1 MLRVI
6 VNIGFTVKL
15 SSKCVINSTLKIKLQ
30 LKRCYTTLWNVW
42 HRFDTQWSTVRFCA
56 ILYILPSYLLCVRQ
70 CGYVTVWVS
79 VTCRCDTS
87 AAMKSL
93 SASLKTRYRSII
105 ETSQNIKTRHRASTS
120 MYSLTFCVRFL
131 SPERHQWKARSPDYR
146 SNVENARR
154 WRPVAGRRRAQTS
167 PSRPFALCRHIAGWT
182 QACN

>member
-1 MLRVI
+1 M
-6 VNIGFTVKL
+6 
-15 SSKCVINSTLKIKLQ
+15 
-30 LKRCYTTLWNVW
+30 
-42 HRFDTQWSTVRFCA
+42 
-56 ILYILPSYLLCVRQ
+56 
-70 CGYVTVWVS
+70 
-79 VTCRCDTS
+79 TCRCDTS

-182 QACN
+182 QACNYGSRCCHSNATRAPIVNPPSSAQLGGSLYHAPKLHPGPCSSVGVRPRTDRQTDRHTDARDHNTFCVVYDSRKM